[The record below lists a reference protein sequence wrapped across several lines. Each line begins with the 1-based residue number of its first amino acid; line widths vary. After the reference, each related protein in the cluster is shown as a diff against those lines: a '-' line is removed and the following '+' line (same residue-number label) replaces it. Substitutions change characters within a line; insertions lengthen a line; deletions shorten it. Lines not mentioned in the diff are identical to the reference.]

1 MTRLLFLPAI
11 LATLVVNVIPLYG
24 VLFWGWDTFQ
34 LLMLYWFETVMIA
47 YWTIRRIALLPE
59 EQALKAKGKTG
70 LIDGQ
75 TSFFTLHAGI
85 FIAVHFILL
94 WAFFSWNWFKK
105 VSGIATFFF
114 QLFIAN
120 GIWAALLLML
130 LFHWV
135 SFRTDPLV
143 AGARPN
149 ASSSVV
155 QARDRAAGS
164 GIMPIV
170 AALYTRIFIMQVA
183 IILGALL
190 SDFTGSLAPLVI
202 VIVLKTVVD
211 IALAAFAPLKA
222 LLFASGETPA
232 RGR

>member
-1 MTRLLFLPAI
+1 MTRLLFLPAM
-11 LATLVVNVIPLYG
+11 LATLVVNLIPLYG

-47 YWTIRRIALLPE
+47 YWAIRRIGLLPD
-59 EQALKAKGKTG
+59 EQTLRAKDRPGFLHSQTG
-70 LIDGQ
+70 
-75 TSFFTLHAGI
+75 FFTLHAGI

-114 QLFIAN
+114 QLFVAN
-120 GIWAALLLML
+120 GIWAALLLMA

-143 AGARPN
+143 AGARPG
-149 ASSSVV
+149 ASPAIV
-155 QARDRAAGS
+155 QAREQAAGR
-164 GIMPIV
+164 GVMPIV
-170 AALYTRIFIMQVA
+170 GGLYARIFILQIA
-183 IILGALL
+183 IILGAVI

-222 LLFASGETPA
+222 LLFASGKTPA